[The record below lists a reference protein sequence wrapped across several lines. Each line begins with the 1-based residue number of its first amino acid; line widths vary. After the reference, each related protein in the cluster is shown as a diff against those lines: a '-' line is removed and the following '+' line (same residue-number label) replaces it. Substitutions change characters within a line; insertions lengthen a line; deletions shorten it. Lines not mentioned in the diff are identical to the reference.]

1 MNLPSNSYQ
10 GEYYMNINLNSDM
23 QLIST
28 NLSKQLDEEANV
40 NDANLFQQLL
50 ADNEKP
56 LSHPEQPNNLN
67 QIDYEG
73 CEFDDQNN
81 SLDGLIFPVFPY
93 DTSMIQS
100 EMRDKLQSS
109 HLSYHLNSAITN
121 PINDAINRLNSFA
134 SDITDEEQRLPVN
147 SIDDCEAII
156 DERSLQINMAIKE
169 SNQNHFSANLNNTET
184 ATLIKSS
191 NHQLSTVT
199 NDSSQLNSVKQEL
212 QYQQRPVST
221 PLITN
226 DITFNQEAAITTSSH
241 GQDPAGLT
249 LMPPKITTSINL
261 PVAVTNQQWS
271 SSLTEQIIMFNRQGI
286 QTANIKLNPQELG
299 SLHIKLDMIEDKMN
313 LHMMAAHAV
322 VKSVLESALPYL
334 KSSLEEQGIT
344 LEQADISDFSMM
356 NDADQSA
363 QYQQT
368 KNRQTP
374 IIEHSNVIEEI
385 HQPNQVSNHLSKSG
399 LSIFA

>member
-67 QIDYEG
+67 QNEYEG

-81 SLDGLIFPVFPY
+81 KFDGLILPVFPY

-100 EMRDKLQSS
+100 EMRDKLQAS
-109 HLSYHLNSAITN
+109 HLSYHLNGVTTN
-121 PINDAINRLNSFA
+121 PLNDAINRLNFLA
-134 SDITDEEQRLPVN
+134 SDITDDEQRSLVN
-147 SIDDCEAII
+147 SIDEHEAMI
-156 DERSLQINMAIKE
+156 DELSLQKNMAIKE

-184 ATLIKSS
+184 AILKKSS
-191 NHQLSTVT
+191 NRQLSAVT
-199 NDSSQLNSVKQEL
+199 NNHFPLNNARPEL
-212 QYQQRPVST
+212 PNQQRHVS
-221 PLITN
+221 IQQFTN
-226 DITFNQEAAITTSSH
+226 DITFNQETAITTSSY
-241 GQDPAGLT
+241 GQDPTGLT
-249 LMPPKITTSINL
+249 LTPSKITTSINL
-261 PVAVTNQQWS
+261 PVAVTNQQWP

-299 SLHIKLDMIEDKMN
+299 SLHIKLDMLEDKMN
-313 LHMMAAHAV
+313 LHMMAAHTV

-344 LEQADISDFSMM
+344 LEQANISDFSMM

-363 QYQQT
+363 QHQQT
-368 KNRQTP
+368 KNRQLP

-385 HQPNQVSNHLSKSG
+385 HQSSQVSHHLAKSG

>member
-100 EMRDKLQSS
+100 EMRDKLPAS
-109 HLSYHLNSAITN
+109 HLSYHLNSG
-121 PINDAINRLNSFA
+121 INRLNSFA
-134 SDITDEEQRLPVN
+134 SDITDDDQRLPVN
-147 SIDDCEAII
+147 SLDEREAII
-156 DERSLQINMAIKE
+156 DELSLQNNMAIKG
-169 SNQNHFSANLNNTET
+169 SNPHHFNANLNNTEI
-184 ATLIKSS
+184 ATLKKSS
-191 NHQLSTVT
+191 NRQLSAVA
-199 NDSSQLNSVKQEL
+199 NNCFPLNNARAEL
-212 QYQQRPVST
+212 QNQQRHVSIQQFT
-221 PLITN
+221 SDMTI
-226 DITFNQEAAITTSSH
+226 NQETAITTLSH
-241 GQDPAGLT
+241 GQDPTGVMLT
-249 LMPPKITTSINL
+249 PAKITTSINL
-261 PVAVTNQQWS
+261 PVAVTNQQWP

-299 SLHIKLDMIEDKMN
+299 SLHIKLDMLEDKMN

-363 QYQQT
+363 QYQQS

-385 HQPNQVSNHLSKSG
+385 HQPSQVSHHLAKSG

>member
-109 HLSYHLNSAITN
+109 HLLYHLNSAITN
-121 PINDAINRLNSFA
+121 PLNDAINRLNSFA

-191 NHQLSTVT
+191 NHQLSTVA
-199 NDSSQLNSVKQEL
+199 NDSFQLNSVKQEL

-226 DITFNQEAAITTSSH
+226 DITFNQEAVITTSSH
-241 GQDPAGLT
+241 GQDPAGST
-249 LMPPKITTSINL
+249 FTPPKITTSINL

-299 SLHIKLDMIEDKMN
+299 LLHIKLDMIEDKMN

-385 HQPNQVSNHLSKSG
+385 HQPNQVSNHLAKSG

>member
-10 GEYYMNINLNSDM
+10 GEYYMNINVNSDI
-23 QLIST
+23 QLISA

-40 NDANLFQQLL
+40 NDANLFQLLL
-50 ADNEKP
+50 AENEKP

-67 QIDYEG
+67 QNEYEG

-81 SLDGLIFPVFPY
+81 KFDGLISPVFPY
-93 DTSMIQS
+93 DTSLIQS

-109 HLSYHLNSAITN
+109 HLSYHLNGVTTN
-121 PINDAINRLNSFA
+121 PLNDAINRLNSFA
-134 SDITDEEQRLPVN
+134 SDTTDDEQRLLVN
-147 SIDDCEAII
+147 SIDEHEAII
-156 DERSLQINMAIKE
+156 DELSLQNNMATKGN
-169 SNQNHFSANLNNTET
+169 NQNHFSANLNNTET
-184 ATLIKSS
+184 ATLKKSS
-191 NHQLSTVT
+191 NHQLSTVA
-199 NDSSQLNSVKQEL
+199 NDSFQLNSVKQEL
-212 QYQQRPVST
+212 QYQQRPVSS
-221 PLITN
+221 PLTTN
-226 DITFNQEAAITTSSH
+226 DMTINKETIITTSSH

-249 LMPPKITTSINL
+249 LTPPKITTSINL
-261 PVAVTNQQWS
+261 PVAVTNQQWP

-313 LHMMAAHAV
+313 LHMIAAHTV

-363 QYQQT
+363 HYQQT

-374 IIEHSNVIEEI
+374 IIEHANVIEEI
-385 HQPNQVSNHLSKSG
+385 HKPNQVSNYSAKSG